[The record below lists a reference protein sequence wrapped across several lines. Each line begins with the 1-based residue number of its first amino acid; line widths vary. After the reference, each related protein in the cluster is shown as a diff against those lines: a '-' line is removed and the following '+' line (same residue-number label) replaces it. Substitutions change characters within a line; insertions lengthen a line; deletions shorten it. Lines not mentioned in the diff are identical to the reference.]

1 MRRLNFVLLLVL
13 HAVVLHSRGNAVRP
27 RLWQAKVADDPAPFV
42 FKPTIGLGTGMFSYY
57 GDVYDKHLVNFQVSR
72 VAYELSIHQTL
83 TPYLNIGFYTC
94 FGKLGANERLVT
106 RNLNFESQIR
116 VGGVHFEY
124 NFQNFFRTKRNISPW
139 ISVGFESFEFLSKTD
154 LFDANGNRYYYW
166 SDGSIRNIDEH
177 DPFAWQASFLTR
189 DYTYETDV
197 RNTNP
202 DNFGEYPERS
212 FAIPVGAGFTMHLTD
227 KWDAVFGTT
236 FHFTFTD
243 YIDGVTAQSTGARQA
258 NAANDHFVMT
268 SFGMRYNL
276 TGKEKEKP
284 DPFAPTDSLYAFNDE
299 DYDLDGV
306 PDLSDSCALTP
317 IGVAV
322 DLRGCPLDNDFDNT
336 ADYLDKELNS
346 PRNFITDE
354 YGVALTDSI
363 IFRRWLLYNDSTGE
377 YHALNVRLNGQNLAG
392 TGGNERK
399 VYMVSLGTYVNAISN
414 EQMMRFLSVP
424 DIATHT
430 LYDSS
435 TAYTA
440 GKFYDLVEA
449 DRRKKALEAQGFPKA
464 MIVYKTPE
472 GKLVEVTGLTNTN
485 GTVSSNGGGS
495 GNSGNTNNGNANNGN
510 NTGNVAGNNSGNA
523 NSNNISGNS
532 NTGNNGNVAGNTAN
546 TNGNNAGNNNGGVPP
561 MPNDT
566 GLVFRV
572 QVGAFSRPISKST
585 FADVPNLLVFK
596 TDDGLYKYMS
606 GSYKTFQEASDA
618 KAQLLVKG
626 YSGAFIVAYKQGKR
640 VPLEKAGAIYAK
652 QEPQQPDSSSNSGTK
667 NFVEFQ
673 VQLGAYKNNPSP
685 EDQAKFDRVTGLKK
699 SPTPQ
704 GLTRYT
710 VGSTASYAEIVAL
723 KDKMRAQ
730 GFPECFIIAFY
741 KGEQVS
747 VTEAI
752 ELSK

>member
-1 MRRLNFVLLLVL
+1 MDI
-13 HAVVLHSRGNAVRP
+13 
-27 RLWQAKVADDPAPFV
+27 ADEPAPFV

-72 VAYELSIHQTL
+72 IAYELSVHQSL

-94 FGKLGANERLVT
+94 FGKLGANERLIT
-106 RNLNFESQIR
+106 RNINFESQVR

-124 NFQNFFRTKRNISPW
+124 NFQNFMQTRKTIMPW
-139 ISVGFESFEFLSKTD
+139 ISVGVESFEFLSKTD

-166 SDGSIRNIDEH
+166 SDGSIRNLDQN
-177 DPFAWQASFLTR
+177 DPFASQASFLVR

-212 FAIPVGAGFTMHLTD
+212 FAIPVGVGFTMHLTD
-227 KWDAVFGTT
+227 KWDAVLGTT

-243 YIDGVTAQSTGARQA
+243 YVDGVTGQSGGARQG
-258 NAANDHFVMT
+258 NTANDHFVMT
-268 SFGMRYNL
+268 SFSMRYNL
-276 TGKEKEKP
+276 TGKEKERQ
-284 DPFAPTDSLYAFNDE
+284 DTAVVLSDSLYVFNDE
-299 DYDLDGV
+299 DYDGDGIL
-306 PDLSDSCALTP
+306 DLSDSCGLTP
-317 IGVAV
+317 KGVTV
-322 DLRGCPLDNDFDNT
+322 DLRGCPLDDDIDNT
-336 ADYLDKELNS
+336 ADYRDQELES
-346 PRNFITDE
+346 PRDFITDE
-354 YGVALTDSI
+354 NGIALTDSI
-363 IFRRWLLYNDSTGE
+363 ILRRWQLYSDSTGE
-377 YHALNVRLNGQNLAG
+377 YHAVNVRLSGQNVAG
-392 TGGNERK
+392 TGGAERK
-399 VYMVSLGTYVNAISN
+399 TYMVSLGTYNSAITN

-449 DRRKKALEAQGFPKA
+449 ERRRKALEAQGFPKTV
-464 MIVYKTPE
+464 IVYKTPE
-472 GKLVEVTGLTNTN
+472 GKLVEVTGLVTNNAGNTAGNNNAGNTAGNSGNNNGGNSGNNNAGNSGNTN
-485 GTVSSNGGGS
+485 AGNS
-495 GNSGNTNNGNANNGN
+495 GNSGNTNG
-510 NTGNVAGNNSGNA
+510 GNNSGNTA
-523 NSNNISGNS
+523 GNSGNNTNSGNS
-532 NTGNNGNVAGNTAN
+532 NA
-546 TNGNNAGNNNGGVPP
+546 GNNARNNGVTP

-566 GLVFRV
+566 GIVFRV

-585 FADVPNLLVFK
+585 FSDVPNLLVFK

-606 GSYKTFQEASDA
+606 GSYNSFQEASDA

-640 VPLEKAGAIYAK
+640 IPLEKAGAIYMK
-652 QEPQQPDSSSNSGTK
+652 QEPQQPDSAQEAGTK
-667 NFVEFQ
+667 SFVEFQ
-673 VQLGAYKNNPSP
+673 VQLGVYKNAPSP
-685 EDQAKFDRVTGLKK
+685 EDQAKFEKVAGLKK
-699 SPTPQ
+699 TPTSS

-710 VGSTASYAEIVAL
+710 VGSTSDYKEITAL
-723 KDKMRAQ
+723 KDKMKAE

-747 VTEAI
+747 VPEAI
-752 ELSK
+752 ELSR